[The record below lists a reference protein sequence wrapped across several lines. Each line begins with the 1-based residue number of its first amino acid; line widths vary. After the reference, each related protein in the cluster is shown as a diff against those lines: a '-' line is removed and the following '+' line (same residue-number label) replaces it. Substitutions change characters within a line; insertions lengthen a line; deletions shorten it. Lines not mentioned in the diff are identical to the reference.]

1 MLVTEFGMVML
12 ARPVHPQKAKS
23 PMLVTEFGMVM
34 LVKPVQPEFVAQID
48 NQRVASDTVE
58 KC

>member
-12 ARPVHPQKAKS
+12 VKLLQFQKAYV

-34 LVKPVQPEFVAQID
+34 LVKPLQ
-48 NQRVASDTVE
+48 
-58 KC
+58 